1 VCFGHFQP
9 LRACFFKLFKPLAL
23 IKYALNAI
31 LLIVILSSKEFNLP
45 TFDISVVSLEQAKA
59 QEESLAQALADV
71 LLDCVEQGA
80 SVSFMW
86 PLAREKALDFWRGVL
101 QGVASGERVLLV
113 AKDAVGQVCGT
124 VQLITAQPDNQPHR
138 ADVAK
143 MLVHSRAR
151 KQGLGEALMGAVEE
165 AALAAGKTLLVL
177 DTVTNEA
184 GWRLYRRCGWQIAG
198 DVPGYAL
205 LPYPGEK
212 GGLVSTTFMYKA
224 LTV

>member
-1 VCFGHFQP
+1 MQSFQIE
-9 LRACFFKLFKPLAL
+9 R
-23 IKYALNAI
+23 
-31 LLIVILSSKEFNLP
+31 
-45 TFDISVVSLEQAKA
+45 VSLTEAAA
-59 QEESLAQALADV
+59 QQGQLAGELADV

-101 QGVASGERVLLV
+101 QGVAREERILLI
-113 AKDAVGQVCGT
+113 ARDAAGGMVGT

-151 KQGLGEALMGAVEE
+151 RQGLGEALMR
-165 AALAAGKTLLVL
+165 AAQVHALQAGKTLLVL

-184 GWRLYRRCGWQIAG
+184 GWRLYQRCGWTIAG

-205 LPYPGEK
+205 LPR
-212 GGLVSTTFMYKA
+212 GGLVGTTFMYKE
-224 LTV
+224 LVV